1 MLAAVRNH
9 DLSRP
14 DVLYPA
20 DENSRAEIVLSAAT
34 IAYRPCIP
42 SISLQYVAAISSDAC
57 KTLIPGLRGYVYANL
72 RTPVARV
79 VVGYVQSAYSAAA
92 TVIDNH
98 EPDLSAMCNVSI
110 IGTHIFP

>member
-34 IAYRPCIP
+34 IARIGHAYSEYFSVIWPP
-42 SISLQYVAAISSDAC
+42 SQV
-57 KTLIPGLRGYVYANL
+57 TRVQNLIPGLRGYVYANL

-98 EPDLSAMCNVSI
+98 EPDLSAMRAMS
-110 IGTHIFP
+110 PS